1 IIGGITFEGGRGTI
15 PGAFLGCLFMG
26 IIANAM
32 NILGVE
38 SYTQTIITGII
49 IVGAVVLSNISN
61 LKKK

>member
-1 IIGGITFEGGRGTI
+1 
-15 PGAFLGCLFMG
+15 MG